1 MEVFN
6 KAGVPNKLQFAYQKS
21 NNCVMAS
28 FVLQEVI
35 NHYKEEGSNVYSFFL
50 DSSKAFDTVWIDGLF
65 FILLNMGVRGKTWRL
80 LRNWYS
86 KMSCCVLLEG
96 LLSDPFF
103 IKQGIRQGGVLSPWL
118 CMCFNNDIAEVLDS
132 TKYGIEIDS
141 LSSISNVTIADDVTL
156 ISPRINGVQTM
167 IDNNPGNMPALSFL
181 VILAAASEQRKWKT
195 KGKKQ

>member
-6 KAGVPNKLQFAYQKS
+6 KAGVPNKLQFAHQKS
-21 NNCVMAS
+21 NSCVMAS

-35 NHYKEEGSNVYSFFL
+35 NHYKEEGSNVYSCFL

-65 FILLNMGVRGKTWRL
+65 FKLFNMVVSGKTWRL
-80 LRNWYS
+80 LRNWFS

-103 IKQGIRQGGVLSPWL
+103 IKQGIQQGGVLSPWL
-118 CMCFNNDIAEVLDS
+118 YMCFNNDIAEVLDS

-141 LSSISNVTIADDVTL
+141 LSSISNVTIVDDVTL
-156 ISPRINGVQTM
+156 ISPRINGMQTM

-181 VILAAASEQRKWKT
+181 VILAAVSEQRKWQT